1 MMSPTQGNFPCRKT
15 MAKAKAMAKEMKMVE
30 KGGGVENIQR

>member
-15 MAKAKAMAKEMKMVE
+15 MAKAKEMKMVE